1 MENHMQMRDVVVVS
15 AVRSAAGKA
24 PRGSL
29 KDTRPDEMLGQVLR
43 GALARIPGLDPAR
56 IDDIVIGTA
65 MPEAEQGMNIG
76 RIATFL
82 AGLPDTIPSL
92 TINRF
97 CSSGLQS
104 LAQAAASI
112 TAGWQDVALTGGV
125 ESMSIIPMGGQKP
138 SPHPG
143 LMATRPEAYTPM
155 GITAEIVAER
165 YGITREMQDQFAVA
179 SHQKALAA
187 IKSGRFVDEI
197 VPLTTRVNVEGA
209 WRDLTFTT
217 DEGPRGDTSYE
228 GLARLKPAFK
238 QGGSVTAGNSSQ
250 MSDGAAATVIMGRD
264 VAEALGLPILGVL
277 RSFQVGGVAPEIM
290 GIGPI
295 VAIPKA
301 LKKAGITM
309 DQVDLI
315 ELNEAFA
322 AQSLAIVKEL
332 GIDPAKVNV
341 NGGAIALGH
350 PLGCTGAKLVA
361 SLLHEMPRRNAR
373 YGVVSMCIGG
383 GMGAAAVFERV

>member
-1 MENHMQMRDVVVVS
+1 MEKNMQMRDVVVVS
-15 AVRSAAGKA
+15 AVRSAVGKA
-24 PRGSL
+24 PRGAL

-43 GALARIPGLDPAR
+43 GALARVPGLDPAR
-56 IDDIVIGTA
+56 IDDIVVGTA

-82 AGLPDTIPSL
+82 AGLPDTVPSL

-112 TAGWQDVALTGGV
+112 TAGWQDVAVSGGV

-155 GITAEIVAER
+155 GITADLVAER
-165 YGITREMQDQFAVA
+165 YGITREMQDEFAVA

-187 IKSGRFVDEI
+187 IKGGRFADEI

-217 DEGPRGDTSYE
+217 DEGPRGDTSLE
-228 GLARLKPAFK
+228 GLAKLKPAFK

-250 MSDGAAATVIMGRD
+250 MSDGAAATVIMARE
-264 VAEALGLPILGVL
+264 VAEELGLPILGVL

-301 LKKAGITM
+301 LKKAGITL

-383 GMGAAAVFERV
+383 GMGAAAVFERM

>member
-1 MENHMQMRDVVVVS
+1 MREVVVVS
-15 AVRSAAGKA
+15 AVRSAVGKA
-24 PRGSL
+24 PRGAL
-29 KDTRPDEMLGQVLR
+29 KDTRPDELLGQVIK
-43 GALARIPGLDPAR
+43 AAVARVPALDPAR
-56 IDDIVIGTA
+56 IDDIVVGTA

-97 CSSGLQS
+97 CSSGIQS
-104 LAQAAASI
+104 LAQAAAAI

-143 LMATRPEAYTPM
+143 LMQTRPEAYTPM
-155 GITAEIVAER
+155 GITAELVAEK
-165 YGITREMQDQFAVA
+165 YGISREAQDQFAVS

-187 IKSGRFVDEI
+187 IKGGRFADEI
-197 VPLTTRVNVEGA
+197 VPVTTRVNVEGT
-209 WRDLTFTT
+209 WRDITFTQ
-217 DEGPRGDTSYE
+217 DEGPRADTSYE
-228 GLARLKPAFK
+228 GLARLKPVFK
-238 QGGSVTAGNSSQ
+238 NNGSVTAGNSSQ
-250 MSDGAAATVIMGRD
+250 TSDGAAATLIMARE
-264 VAEALGLPILGVL
+264 VAEELGLPILGVL
-277 RSFQVGGVAPEIM
+277 RSYQVAGVPPEIM

-295 VAIPKA
+295 AAIPKA
-301 LKKAGITM
+301 LAKAGITL

-332 GIDPAKVNV
+332 GLDPAKVNV

-350 PLGCTGAKLVA
+350 PLGCSGAKLTA
-361 SLLHEMPRRNAR
+361 TLLHEMPRRNAR

-383 GMGAAAVFERV
+383 GMGAAAVFERI

>member
-1 MENHMQMRDVVVVS
+1 MREVVVVS
-15 AVRSAAGKA
+15 AVRSAVGKA
-24 PRGSL
+24 PRGAL
-29 KDTRPDEMLGQVLR
+29 KDTRPDELLGQVLK
-43 GALARIPGLDPAR
+43 GALAKVPALDPAR
-56 IDDIVIGTA
+56 IDDIVVGTA

-82 AGLPDTIPSL
+82 AGLPDSIPSM

-112 TAGWQDVALTGGV
+112 TAGWQDVAVTGGV

-155 GITAEIVAER
+155 GITAELVAER
-165 YGITREMQDQFAVA
+165 YNITREQQDQFALA

-187 IKSGRFVDEI
+187 IKGGKFADEI
-197 VPLTTRVNVEGA
+197 VPISTRVNVEGA

-217 DEGPRGDTSYE
+217 DEGPRADTSFE
-228 GLARLKPAFK
+228 GLSKLKPAFK
-238 QGGSVTAGNSSQ
+238 QGGTVTAGNSSQ
-250 MSDGAAATVIMGRD
+250 TSDGAAATVIMARE
-264 VAEALGLPILGVL
+264 VAEQLGLPILGVL
-277 RSFQVGGVAPEIM
+277 RSFQVGGVPPEIM

-301 LKKAGITM
+301 LAKAGITL

-322 AQSLAIVKEL
+322 AQSLAILKEL
-332 GIDPAKVNV
+332 GLDPAKVNV

-350 PLGCTGAKLVA
+350 PLGCSGAKLTA

-383 GMGAAAVFERV
+383 GMGAAAVFERI